1 MATVTPGIVW
11 TSGETVTPAKLN
23 SAAAP
28 TVVVADDE
36 VTTAKILNANVT
48 QAKLAANVA
57 GTGPVFR
64 ARQSSA
70 QTLAVSAGAAKVNLQ
85 SEDIDTASCFDTSTS
100 RFTPNVAGYYHL
112 YGQFRINNAGIV
124 VQARIHK
131 NGSLAT
137 AGVGAN
143 ANTSSVSDLIF
154 MNGTT
159 DYVEL
164 FAFHAGSVSQT
175 ITALGIDTFFT
186 GHLARAA

>member
-1 MATVTPGIVW
+1 MATVTAGYTW
-11 TSGETVTPAKLN
+11 TSGETVTPTKLN

-28 TVVVADDE
+28 TVVVANGE
-36 VTTAKILNANVT
+36 VTTAKILDANVT

-70 QTLAVSAGAAKVNLQ
+70 QTLSVSASAAKVNLQ

-100 RFTPNVAGYYHL
+100 RFTPNVAGYYYF

-131 NGSLAT
+131 NGSLAA
-137 AGVGAN
+137 AGIGADV
-143 ANTSSVSDLIF
+143 NTSSVSDIIY

-164 FAFHAGSVSQT
+164 FAFHSGAASQT

-186 GHLARAA
+186 GYLARAA